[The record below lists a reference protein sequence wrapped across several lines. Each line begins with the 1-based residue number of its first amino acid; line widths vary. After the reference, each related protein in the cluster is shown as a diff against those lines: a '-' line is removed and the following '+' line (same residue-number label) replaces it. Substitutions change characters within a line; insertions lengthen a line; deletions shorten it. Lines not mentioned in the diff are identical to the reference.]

1 MRVPSASQM
10 HPTMAVTDWMFAI
23 PALFACAA
31 VSSVAGFA
39 FSALALASAGWL
51 FADPVAM
58 ITTFLVCSIAIQL
71 HQVFL
76 LRAHID
82 RAALTPFVAG
92 GLVGTPLGTWLL
104 VRLEPQWLT
113 GLLGALLLA
122 WCALMS
128 VRRAPL
134 TVRAS
139 PARDLVAGALG
150 GVTGGFAAFPGAI
163 AVPYL
168 GLRGWSKER
177 QRAAYQPYILAM
189 QCASLGS
196 LAVMNGAA
204 RIETGPSD
212 IGWLIVA
219 ALAAL
224 GGSRLGI
231 ARFRTLSD
239 QRFGQWV
246 LALLAVS
253 GVALLYRAWGA

>member
-1 MRVPSASQM
+1 MLA
-10 HPTMAVTDWMFAI
+10 ATDWLFAI

-58 ITTFLVCSIAIQL
+58 VTTFLVCSIAIQI
-71 HQVFL
+71 HQVIL
-76 LRAHID
+76 LRTEID
-82 RAALTPFVAG
+82 RAALLPFVAG
-92 GLVGTPLGTWLL
+92 GLLGTPAGTLL
-104 VRLEPQWLT
+104 LLRLEPQWLT
-113 GLLGALLLA
+113 GLLGGLLLA

-128 VRRAPL
+128 VRRVAW

-139 PARDLVAGALG
+139 PTRDMVAGALG

-189 QCASLGS
+189 QCASLAC
-196 LAVMNGAA
+196 LALVHGPSRLDA
-204 RIETGPSD
+204 GPSD
-212 IGWLIVA
+212 VGWLGVA

-231 ARFRTLSD
+231 ACFRRLSD
-239 QRFGQWV
+239 RRFGQWV

-253 GVALLYRAWGA
+253 GAALLYRAWGL